1 METHDHG
8 AKLGPE
14 WRGQLRTMQ
23 IIATAR
29 VPGPAVFAAVVLATF
44 QGASAALELLGKI
57 GLGVAAVTIV
67 MSVIVPGMIGTLKE
81 TSSTQQY
88 LGVYQT
94 RLITKLALLEGAAF
108 INIVA
113 LQAEQSWWSLG
124 MAGFVVILMIAGF
137 PTRSKIEFWTQSQ
150 KEMSSLG

>member
-14 WRGQLRTMQ
+14 WKGHLRTMQ
-23 IIATAR
+23 IIATAL
-29 VPGPAVFAAVVLATF
+29 VLGPAVFAAVVLATF
-44 QGASAALELLGKI
+44 QGASDSLELLGKI
-57 GLGVAAVTIV
+57 GLGVAAVTVV

-124 MAGFVVILMIAGF
+124 TAGFVVILMIAGF

>member
-14 WRGQLRTMQ
+14 WRGHLRTMQ
-23 IIATAR
+23 IIATAL
-29 VPGPAVFAAVVLATF
+29 VLGPAVFAAVVLATF
-44 QGASAALELLGKI
+44 QGASDALELLGKI

-67 MSVIVPGMIGTLKE
+67 MSVIVPGMIGKLKE

>member
-8 AKLGPE
+8 PKLGPE
-14 WRGQLRTMQ
+14 WRGHLRTMQ
-23 IIATAR
+23 IIAMAL
-29 VPGPAVFAAVVLATF
+29 VLGPAVFAAVVLATF
-44 QGASAALELLGKI
+44 QGASDSLELLGKI
-57 GLGVAAVTIV
+57 GLGVAAVTVV

-113 LQAEQSWWSLG
+113 LVAEQSWWSLG
-124 MAGFVVILMIAGF
+124 TAGFVVILMIAGF
-137 PTRSKIEFWTQSQ
+137 PNQSKSEFWMQAQ

>member
-1 METHDHG
+1 MEAQDHG

-14 WRGQLRTMQ
+14 WRRHLRTMQ
-23 IIATAR
+23 IIAAAL
-29 VPGPAVFAAVVLATF
+29 VLGPVLFAAVVLVTF
-44 QGASAALELLGKI
+44 QAASDALELLGKI
-57 GLGVAAVTIV
+57 GLGFAAVTIG
-67 MSVIVPGMIGTLKE
+67 MSVIVPGMIGKLKE

-94 RLITKLALLEGAAF
+94 RLIIKLALLESAAF

-124 MAGFVVILMIAGF
+124 AAGFVMILMIAGF
-137 PTRSKIEFWTQSQ
+137 PTASKIEFWMQAQ

>member
-1 METHDHG
+1 
-8 AKLGPE
+8 
-14 WRGQLRTMQ
+14 
-23 IIATAR
+23 
-29 VPGPAVFAAVVLATF
+29 
-44 QGASAALELLGKI
+44 
-57 GLGVAAVTIV
+57 
-67 MSVIVPGMIGTLKE
+67 MIGTLKE

-124 MAGFVVILMIAGF
+124 TAGFVVILMIAGF

>member
-14 WRGQLRTMQ
+14 WKGHLRTMQ
-23 IIATAR
+23 IIAAAL
-29 VPGPAVFAAVVLATF
+29 VLGPAVFAAVVLATF
-44 QGASAALELLGKI
+44 QGASDSLELLGKI
-57 GLGVAAVTIV
+57 GLGVAAVTVV

-124 MAGFVVILMIAGF
+124 TAGFVVILMIAGF

>member
-8 AKLGPE
+8 PKLGPE
-14 WRGQLRTMQ
+14 WRGHLRTVQ
-23 IIATAR
+23 IIAAAL
-29 VPGPAVFAAVVLATF
+29 VLGPAVFAAVVLATF
-44 QGASAALELLGKI
+44 QGASDALELLGKI

-81 TSSTQQY
+81 TSSTLQY
-88 LGVYQT
+88 L
-94 RLITKLALLEGAAF
+94 IIKLALLEGAAF
-108 INIVA
+108 INIFA

-124 MAGFVVILMIAGF
+124 TAGFVVILMIAGF
-137 PTRSKIEFWTQSQ
+137 PTGSKIEFWIQAQ

>member
-1 METHDHG
+1 
-8 AKLGPE
+8 
-14 WRGQLRTMQ
+14 MQ
-23 IIATAR
+23 IIAVAL
-29 VPGPAVFAAVVLATF
+29 VLGPAVFAAVVLATF
-44 QGASAALELLGKI
+44 QGASDSLELLGKI
-57 GLGVAAVTIV
+57 GLGFAAVTIV

-81 TSSTQQY
+81 TSSTQQF

-94 RLITKLALLEGAAF
+94 RLIIKLALLEGAAF

-124 MAGFVVILMIAGF
+124 TAGFVVILMIAGF
-137 PTRSKIEFWTQSQ
+137 PTRSKIEFWIQAQ

>member
-1 METHDHG
+1 M
-8 AKLGPE
+8 
-14 WRGQLRTMQ
+14 LRL
-23 IIATAR
+23 
-29 VPGPAVFAAVVLATF
+29 PKPH
-44 QGASAALELLGKI
+44 SDALELLGKI
-57 GLGVAAVTIV
+57 GLGFAAVTIV

-124 MAGFVVILMIAGF
+124 TAGFVVILMIAGF
-137 PTRSKIEFWTQSQ
+137 PTQSKIEFWIQAQ